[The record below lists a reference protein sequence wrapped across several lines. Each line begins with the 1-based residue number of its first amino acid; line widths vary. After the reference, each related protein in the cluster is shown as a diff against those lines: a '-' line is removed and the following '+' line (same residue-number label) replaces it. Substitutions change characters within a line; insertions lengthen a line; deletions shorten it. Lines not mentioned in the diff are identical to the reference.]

1 MKIVLQASMAEVS
14 ITYENCS
21 AVQFSLLKGL
31 YGSSLVLHMR
41 IVLQAFMADVFNHMR
56 IVLLCNSSSL

>member
-1 MKIVLQASMAEVS
+1 MAEVS
-14 ITYENCS
+14 ISYENCS

-41 IVLQAFMADVFNHMR
+41 IVLQASMADVSITYENCSEN
-56 IVLLCNSSSL
+56 ILNLVGS